1 MDNLNVCFNDD
12 EYRFFDIVSNVKT
25 LDEANI
31 LTNLTFGMNVDD
43 MTKNLSIKNNV
54 RIEDTT
60 NFSLKDYYDKIGE
73 IIMIKMDE
81 DF

>member
-43 MTKNLSIKNNV
+43 MTKNLSIKINV
-54 RIEDTT
+54 ID
-60 NFSLKDYYDKIGE
+60 G
-73 IIMIKMDE
+73 
-81 DF
+81 